1 MVQQPAA
8 ASSFGAA
15 FEAQHLR
22 EFGFSLSSRAIAIDD
37 IRVRGTGRAPQPEP
51 RPPPVATGPP
61 VPIGS
66 GQTYFEGGW
75 AETPSYGLGD
85 LRPGHVLHGPA
96 LLLDDI
102 STVVVE
108 PGCVATVTP
117 RGHLEIDVGS
127 ADATPGEPPA
137 KRPRSGVAGETAWAG
152 ARARAEAPAGG
163 AVDPIRLSVYSH
175 RFMGI
180 AEQMGRTLQR
190 TSVSTNIKERLD
202 FSCAI
207 FDAHGGLV
215 ANAPHIPVH
224 LGAMQDAVRVQQ
236 ARWAGD
242 IWPGDVFVSNHPQL
256 AGGSHLPDIT
266 VITPAFA
273 AEGGTQP
280 AFWVASRGHHAD
292 IGGSTPGS
300 MPPFSHS
307 LDEEGAQIVGYKL
320 VDKGRFMEEGI
331 RQILKKSRNLADNVS
346 DLKAQVRGL

>member
-1 MVQQPAA
+1 MVQQHPDAC
-8 ASSFGAA
+8 SFGSA
-15 FEAQHLR
+15 FESQHHR
-22 EFGFSLSSRAIAIDD
+22 EFGFSLSTRAILIDD
-37 IRVRGTGRAPQPEP
+37 IRVRGTGASPQPKAE
-51 RPPPVATGPP
+51 PPPVATGPP
-61 VPIGS
+61 VPSGS

-75 AETPSYGLGD
+75 RETPSYNLGS
-85 LRPGHVLHGPA
+85 LLPGHVLHGPT

-102 STVVVE
+102 STVLVE

-117 RGHLEIDVGS
+117 RGDLEIDVGG
-127 ADATPGEPPA
+127 ADAPLEEPPA
-137 KRPRSGVAGETAWAG
+137 KRTRGGVASETAWAG
-152 ARARAEAPAGG
+152 ARAGAEAATGP

-207 FDAHGGLV
+207 FDSQGGLV

-236 ARWAGD
+236 ARWEGD
-242 IWPGDVFVSNHPQL
+242 IWPGDVFMSNHPQL

-273 AEGGTQP
+273 PGGGATP

-307 LDEEGAQIVGYKL
+307 LDEEGAQIVGFKL
-320 VDKGRFMEEGI
+320 VDKGSFMEEGV
-331 RQILKKSRNLADNVS
+331 RQILSKSRNLADNVS
-346 DLKAQVRGL
+346 DLKAQVGG